1 MILPLKLTSPAI
13 STAVP
18 IIRDRLTTLE
28 PRTFPKETSDTPSI
42 TELIPTINSGIPVAM
57 AIIMKPAAKWS
68 NLRYEDILEM
78 DLVVTI
84 PLKIS
89 TINNIVKIKYML
101 IYYGLE

>member
-1 MILPLKLTSPAI
+1 
-13 STAVP
+13 
-18 IIRDRLTTLE
+18 
-28 PRTFPKETSDTPSI
+28 
-42 TELIPTINSGIPVAM
+42 M